1 MTAALDLGS
10 HTFRSLRGT
19 NDKLV
24 ARSVRPVCVILPDN
38 ALHQRRLEKLG
49 LGHSRCDAH
58 LVLLGDAAI
67 EFSRPFEVPC
77 TDLLPGGV
85 VSSHD
90 SLSHQFLEVLLSAV
104 LPQSAYP
111 GEKCSFTQPGS
122 TLRGS
127 SARQPSRV
135 RQTEIFD
142 RLIRQR
148 GYAPNSVTAGEAL
161 ALAELV
167 ESRFSGI
174 ALVMGAANCEITVM
188 QGGHGLSHGSIP
200 MGGSTVDEQFARE
213 RGDCCT
219 DVLGRQVPNVAQARR
234 DKEQFSNVLTAPAS
248 RDEKLLGRI
257 YRQFVL
263 DTAAGL
269 ARHLAKGQFPEFR
282 QPTTLVLGGGSAT
295 MPGVF
300 EILAEHVQRP
310 GFPVKIDRV
319 QAATAPY
326 AVARGCLIHAELEAQ
341 SQSLRSAA

>member
-24 ARSVRPVCVILPDN
+24 ARSVRPVYVVLPDN
-38 ALHQRRLEKLG
+38 TLHQRRLEKLG
-49 LGHSRCDAH
+49 RGHSRCDTH
-58 LVLLGDAAI
+58 LVLLGDAAV
-67 EFSRPFEVPC
+67 EYSRQFEVPC

-85 VSSHD
+85 VPSHD
-90 SLSHQFLEVLLSAV
+90 SLNHQFLEVLLSSV

-122 TLRGS
+122 TLS
-127 SARQPSRV
+127 ASLARQPSRV
-135 RQTEIFD
+135 RQTEFFD

-148 GYAPNSVTAGEAL
+148 GYTPAPATAGEAL

-174 ALVMGAANCEITVM
+174 ALVMGAASCEITVM

-200 MGGSTVDEQFARE
+200 LGGSIVDEQFARE

-219 DVLGRQVPNVAQARR
+219 DVLGRQMPNAARACR
-234 DKEQFSNVLTAPAS
+234 DKEQLSHPLIAPVS
-248 RDEKLLGRI
+248 RDEKLLGKI

-263 DTAAGL
+263 DAAAGL

-282 QPTTLVLGGGSAT
+282 QPTTLVLGGGSAN
-295 MPGVF
+295 MPGVC

-319 QAATAPY
+319 QAATATY
-326 AVARGCLIHAELEAQ
+326 TVARGCLIHAELEAQ
-341 SQSLRSAA
+341 RQSQRSAA